1 MNWLARLKAENSS
14 TTRATTAQSVAFVAP
29 IAEAIPKT
37 QADPVAALPKHAPSP
52 VQATAKATNATN
64 TPRVAFVAL
73 PPSEKAKAEDASAV
87 HPQMLA
93 PQRQPSTLAEA
104 PADADSVCWPYSK
117 AMNTQEIDTFARRLE
132 QFTHKGVSL
141 PEAELMADQ
150 LMRRDRE
157 DDDRR
162 LCLECIHL
170 HGDMGRW
177 RCANGLV
184 AGVTLYTAN
193 TPLAKAMTQQ
203 LQRCPGFASCASK
216 KEPIDEQQ

>member
-14 TTRATTAQSVAFVAP
+14 TTHATNATTTQNVAFVAP
-29 IAEAIPKT
+29 ISEATPKT
-37 QADPVAALPKHAPSP
+37 QADHAAALPKHASSP
-52 VQATAKATNATN
+52 VQVTAKATNATN
-64 TPRVAFVAL
+64 TPRVAFVAPPL
-73 PPSEKAKAEDASAV
+73 PETAKAEDTSAA
-87 HPQMLA
+87 HPQVLM
-93 PQRQPSTLAEA
+93 PQRQPSAPVEA
-104 PADADSVCWPYSK
+104 PADADSVCWPHSK

-141 PEAELMADQ
+141 PDAELLADQ
-150 LMRRDRE
+150 LVRRDRE
-157 DDDRR
+157 ADDRR
-162 LCLECIHL
+162 FCLECIHL
-170 HGDMGRW
+170 RGDMGRW

-216 KEPIDEQQ
+216 KGAH